1 MYHLAA
7 KVLKPCSFPQD
18 PSQGVSR
25 EGLSFMLLSLEPFF
39 VSPAPCLKFR
49 VKNQKPNQKLTLE
62 LIPLVLVLNRK
73 ILMLRN

>member
-49 VKNQKPNQKLTLE
+49 VISIFRIPSSFKFNQ
-62 LIPLVLVLNRK
+62 
-73 ILMLRN
+73 